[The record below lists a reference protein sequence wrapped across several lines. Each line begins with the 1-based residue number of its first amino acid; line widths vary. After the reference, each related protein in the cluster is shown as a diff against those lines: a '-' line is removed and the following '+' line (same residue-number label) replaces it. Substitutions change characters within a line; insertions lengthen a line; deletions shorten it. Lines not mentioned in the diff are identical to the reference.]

1 MKKIFFLFILFLGI
15 LASAQSKVYLKK
27 PYQVGEVNTLIYE
40 PEKSVPEQTN
50 SYLIYEELKK
60 KMIPL
65 TKVGS
70 HYEINFKLPESAN
83 AFIVGFKDN
92 TDFIDNNKNKGF
104 IFYLKEV
111 NESKINVMKMMGL
124 SQQLLKTDYD
134 LAFNIKEFERIFQ
147 EEPSLKN
154 NDNTLY
160 YLSVKY
166 QNGDADADELIN
178 KKIVELQNGNE
189 TDYYESTKYYG
200 LMQNWEERGNVI
212 KKGAEKFPKSEMAKE
227 VFFKDNYQKI
237 DEKNYNEV
245 LSNFKDTFGEI
256 DDNSKNYF
264 ASIILSK
271 LMFNPNSDKK
281 LVLEF
286 GKFFLDEIM
295 FASFLN
301 NGAWYFSGEEIAND
315 ARDLENGKVF
325 SQKSIDIIKNRLA
338 NPKDEDDLGYLQG
351 QYNTY
356 TDTFALLLYK
366 DKKYKEAFDLQQAI
380 LEKKGLDTG
389 GKERYSAYAESAM
402 GLDFA
407 KKYIIDELDNGLN
420 SKVLYQQLRSIYKKQ
435 NFTSVEID
443 KLTQKYKLPEQVKA
457 PSFALKNLDG
467 NVVNMEELRG
477 KVVILDFWA
486 TWCGPCIES
495 FPKMQKL
502 VSKYNKNSE
511 VVFLFINTLEGKV
524 NENRR
529 KKVQKFINKKKYTFN
544 VLLDEVSKTANL
556 FNVQAIPTKVV
567 IDKNGN
573 IVFNGFGEIE
583 KHIERSLKN

>member
-1 MKKIFFLFILFLGI
+1 MKNIFFLFILFLGI
-15 LASAQSKVYLKK
+15 LVSAQSKVYLKN

-40 PEKSVPEQTN
+40 PEMSVPEQTN
-50 SYLIYEELKK
+50 SYLIFEERKK

-83 AFIVGFKDN
+83 ALIVGFKDN
-92 TDFIDNNKNKGF
+92 ADFIDNNKNKGF
-104 IFYLKEV
+104 IVYLKEG
-111 NESKINVMKMMGL
+111 NEPKINVMKMMGL

-134 LAFNIKEFERIFQ
+134 LGFSIKEFERIFQ

-160 YLSVKY
+160 YISVKY
-166 QNGDADADELIN
+166 QNDDADANDLIN

-189 TDYYESTKYYG
+189 KDYYESTKYYG

-227 VFFKDNYQKI
+227 VFFRNNYQKI

-245 LSNFKDTFGEI
+245 LNNFNDTFGEI
-256 DDNSKNYF
+256 DDNSKNYIT
-264 ASIILSK
+264 SIVLSK
-271 LMFNPNSDKK
+271 IMFKPNVDKK

-286 GKFFLDEIM
+286 GNNFSDEM
-295 FASFLN
+295 MLASFLN
-301 NGAWYFSGEEIAND
+301 NGAWYFSGEELAND

-338 NPKDEDDLGYLQG
+338 NPKDDDDLEYLQG

-356 TDTFALLLYK
+356 IDTYALLLYK
-366 DKKYKEAFDLQQAI
+366 DKKYKEAFNLQQAI

-389 GKERYSAYAESAM
+389 GKERYSAYAERAM
-402 GLDFA
+402 GLEFA
-407 KKYIIDELDNGLN
+407 KKYIIDELSNGLD
-420 SKVLYQQLRSIYKKQ
+420 SKVLYEQLRSIYKKQ

-443 KLTQKYKLPEQVKA
+443 KLTQKYKLPAVTKA
-457 PSFALKNLDG
+457 PKFALNNLDG
-467 NVVNMEELRG
+467 KVVDLEELKG
-477 KVVILDFWA
+477 KVVVLDFWA
-486 TWCGPCIES
+486 TWCGPCVES

-502 VSKYNKNSE
+502 VNKYNKNSE
-511 VVFLFINTLEGKV
+511 IVFLFINTLEGKI

-529 KKVQKFINKKKYTFN
+529 KKVTTFINKKKYTFN
-544 VLLDEVSKTANL
+544 VLFDDGSKTATL
-556 FNVQAIPTKVV
+556 FNVKAIPTKVV
-567 IDKNGN
+567 IDKSGN